1 MVLAWFQFEPVSL
14 DVNEA
19 RFEEEQDTLRVENK
33 NKIKAFLNGVDVQGT
48 KYFFLLLLVILIIKN
63 KIWMV
68 KSYFRRSNIL
78 FKR

>member
-1 MVLAWFQFEPVSL
+1 MVLAGFQFEPVSL

-19 RFEEEQDTLRVENK
+19 RFEEEQDTLRVEN

-48 KYFFLLLLVILIIKN
+48 KFFFLLLVVILIIKN